1 MLANHL
7 GLTQAASQASLRV
20 MRIATHPD
28 YQQQGLGSA
37 MLEQLTQLSGSQF
50 MSTSF
55 GATSELIRFW
65 RKNGFV
71 PVKLGVQRDQ
81 ASGCHSVV
89 MVKGCFDWISVAEQ
103 HFHQSMRYLLGDAFA
118 DIETDIVRNLLRK
131 EDASEVECEFQ
142 ALVRNY
148 CLGGAGFE
156 SVAPFIANWLQSSN
170 KALIG
175 CSSLVI
181 RKVLQ
186 QRSWQVCSEEFGF
199 TGRKQTEQQLRSDI
213 QVLLD
218 IV

>member
-1 MLANHL
+1 
-7 GLTQAASQASLRV
+7 
-20 MRIATHPD
+20 
-28 YQQQGLGSA
+28 
-37 MLEQLTQLSGSQF
+37 

-71 PVKLGVQRDQ
+71 PVKVGVQRDQ

-89 MVKGCFDWISVAEQ
+89 MVKGSFDWISVAEQ
-103 HFHQSMRYLLGDAFA
+103 HFHQSMRYLFGDVFA

-131 EDASEVECEFQ
+131 EDASVAECEFER
-142 ALVRNY
+142 LVRNY
-148 CLGGAGFE
+148 SLGGAGFE
-156 SVAPFIANWLQSSN
+156 SVAPFIANWVLSSN
-170 KALIG
+170 KAIIG

-186 QRSWQVCSEEFGF
+186 QRSWQACSEEFGF
-199 TGRKQTEQQLRSDI
+199 TGKKQTEQQLRTDI
-213 QVLLD
+213 QALLD